1 MESVKVKINEC
12 VTIKLT
18 VFGKVYI
25 INSLAIPKFLYT
37 GSILNVPGKKYILK
51 KYSLLYNFIGNKRDR
66 INSKNYLDRQNPRCR
81 RRYNYETKINKRA
94 LDKSHFQKKSS
105 SLAIL
110 DSLCKEKH
118 LDFEHFY
125 KINVTKNDY
134 QYINICL
141 FSRVQEN

>member
-1 MESVKVKINEC
+1 M
-12 VTIKLT
+12 
-18 VFGKVYI
+18 
-25 INSLAIPKFLYT
+25 AIPKFLYT
-37 GSILNVPGKKYILK
+37 GSILNVPGKDILK

-81 RRYNYETKINKRA
+81 RGYNYETKINKRA

-118 LDFEHFY
+118 FDFEHF
-125 KINVTKNDY
+125 VTKNDY
-134 QYINICL
+134 QIIHKYL
-141 FSRVQEN
+141 SFLTSARKLKQT